1 MHVSFDWEHSPR
13 AMILG
18 PIKYKDC
25 YIKKL
30 SVGTVSTTCD
40 CTSYDYQFLDVKC
53 NVAYF

>member
-40 CTSYDYQFLDVKC
+40 CTSYDYQFLDVKR